1 MNNRSDHRFMM
12 TCLPPASR
20 DNSATRDMTDSTF
33 ESYLSHP
40 TIYMEEDECEM
51 NDMDMR
57 IGRSKL
63 EHIARDISNRDVEI
77 LKSTR
82 DYRYLTTDQL
92 RRLYFR
98 DSISDIAALRSAN
111 RILAKLKGLELLR
124 PLTRRIGGV
133 RAGSASFIWAL
144 SPTGARLL
152 DMQECAENPKRKR
165 FREPRPSF
173 LEHTLAVAELSIRLM
188 EMSFLEKSKLITE
201 IPSATIST
209 ASSETSITLIRQ
221 ELEPI
226 CWRIYAGIGGAVKT
240 LKPDLFTITSA
251 GEYDDY
257 TFWEVDLSTEAP
269 SQVVRKCEQYI
280 AYRHSGVEQRNS
292 GGVFPSVVWLVPTEK
307 RKNSLKRHI
316 DEMRGDNTSI
326 FTVITMDE
334 LYALVELG
342 VEGFKKQ
349 TALGVG
355 VNLENNAPES
365 ISGKNLMGRCV

>member
-1 MNNRSDHRFMM
+1 
-12 TCLPPASR
+12 
-20 DNSATRDMTDSTF
+20 
-33 ESYLSHP
+33 
-40 TIYMEEDECEM
+40 M
-51 NDMDMR
+51 NDIDMR

-63 EHIARDISNRDVEI
+63 EQIAREISDRDIEI

-111 RILAKLKGLELLR
+111 RILAKLKGLDLLR

-144 SPTGARLL
+144 SSTGARLL

-188 EMSFLEKSKLITE
+188 EKGFLQKSKLVTETSNVTSQIT
-201 IPSATIST
+201 SA
-209 ASSETSITLIRQ
+209 ETSITLIHQ

-226 CWRIYAGIGGAVKT
+226 CWRIYTGIGGAVKT
-240 LKPDLFTITSA
+240 LKPDLYTITSA

-257 TFWEVDLSTEAP
+257 TFWEVDLATEAP

-280 AYRHSGVEQRNS
+280 AYRRSGLEQANDDD
-292 GGVFPSVVWLVPTEK
+292 VFPSVVWLVPTEK
-307 RKNSLKRHI
+307 RKDSLKRHI
-316 DEMRGDNTSI
+316 AEMRGGNTSI
-326 FTVITMDE
+326 FTVITMNE

-342 VEGFKKQ
+342 VEGFKEQ
-349 TALGVG
+349 AALGVG
-355 VNLENNAPES
+355 VNLEKDASES
-365 ISGKNLMGRCV
+365 ITGKNLMGRCM

>member
-1 MNNRSDHRFMM
+1 
-12 TCLPPASR
+12 
-20 DNSATRDMTDSTF
+20 
-33 ESYLSHP
+33 
-40 TIYMEEDECEM
+40 M
-51 NDMDMR
+51 NDIDMR

-63 EHIARDISNRDVEI
+63 EQIAREISDRDVEI

-111 RILAKLKGLELLR
+111 RILAKLKGLDLLR

-144 SPTGARLL
+144 SSTGARLL

-188 EMSFLEKSKLITE
+188 EMGFLEKSKLVADISCEPRSTQK
-201 IPSATIST
+201 ISTVQTMDFTTST
-209 ASSETSITLIRQ
+209 ASPTSPEASITLIHQ
-221 ELEPI
+221 ELEPH
-226 CWRIYAGIGGAVKT
+226 CWRTYTGIGGAVKT
-240 LKPDLFTITSA
+240 LKPDLYTITSA
-251 GEYDDY
+251 GDYEDY

-280 AYRHSGVEQRNS
+280 AYRRSGLEQANDDD
-292 GGVFPSVVWLVPTEK
+292 VFPSVVWLVPTEK
-307 RKNSLKRHI
+307 RKDSLKRHVAEI
-316 DEMRGDNTSI
+316 RGGNTSI

-342 VEGFKKQ
+342 VAEFKSQAITNTSDEASVKSE
-349 TALGVG
+349 VG
-355 VNLENNAPES
+355 
-365 ISGKNLMGRCV
+365 I

>member
-1 MNNRSDHRFMM
+1 
-12 TCLPPASR
+12 
-20 DNSATRDMTDSTF
+20 
-33 ESYLSHP
+33 
-40 TIYMEEDECEM
+40 M

-77 LKSTR
+77 LKATR

-111 RILAKLKGLELLR
+111 RILAKLKGLDLLR

-133 RAGSASFIWAL
+133 RAGSSSFVWAL

-165 FREPRPSF
+165 FREPRPTF
-173 LEHTLAVAELSIRLM
+173 LEHTLGVAELSIRLM
-188 EMSFLEKSKLITE
+188 EMGFLNTPKISKTPE
-201 IPSATIST
+201 T
-209 ASSETSITLIRQ
+209 AITLISQ
-221 ELEPI
+221 ELEPT
-226 CWRIYAGIGGAVKT
+226 CWRIYTGIGGAVKT
-240 LKPDLFTITSA
+240 LKPDLYTITSA
-251 GEYDDY
+251 GEYEDY

-280 AYRHSGVEQRNS
+280 AYRNS
-292 GGVFPSVVWLVPTEK
+292 GLEHRNNDGVFPSVVWLVPTEK
-307 RKNSLKRHI
+307 RKDSLKRHI
-316 DEMRGDNTSI
+316 SEMRGGNTDI

-342 VEGFKKQ
+342 AEGFKSQAITNTTDEANTKSE
-349 TALGVG
+349 VS
-355 VNLENNAPES
+355 V
-365 ISGKNLMGRCV
+365 

>member
-1 MNNRSDHRFMM
+1 
-12 TCLPPASR
+12 
-20 DNSATRDMTDSTF
+20 
-33 ESYLSHP
+33 
-40 TIYMEEDECEM
+40 M
-51 NDMDMR
+51 NDIDMR

-63 EHIARDISNRDVEI
+63 EQIAREISDRDVEI
-77 LKSTR
+77 LKATR

-111 RILAKLKGLELLR
+111 RILAKLKGLDLLR

-165 FREPRPSF
+165 FREPRPTF
-173 LEHTLAVAELSIRLM
+173 LEHTLGVAELSIRLM
-188 EMSFLEKSKLITE
+188 EIGFLEKSKMVAE
-201 IPSATIST
+201 IVETTGSAQASDFT
-209 ASSETSITLIRQ
+209 ASTDSLATTDPLALTDSVVSTETPITLIHQ
-221 ELEPI
+221 ELEPN
-226 CWRIYAGIGGAVKT
+226 CWRTYTGIGGAVKT
-240 LKPDLFTITSA
+240 LKPDIYTITSA
-251 GEYDDY
+251 GEYEDY

-280 AYRHSGVEQRNS
+280 AYRHSGLEQRNS
-292 GGVFPSVVWLVPTEK
+292 DCVFPSVVWLVPTEK
-307 RKNSLKRHI
+307 RKDSLKRHI
-316 DEMRGDNTSI
+316 AEMRGGKTDI

-342 VEGFKKQ
+342 AEGFKEQSVRKTIVAHEKDAHKSI
-349 TALGVG
+349 TADNVIGGGVS
-355 VNLENNAPES
+355 NEP
-365 ISGKNLMGRCV
+365 